1 MVDFPVFSLNLFHTS
16 PHAAASLRRLNRVLL
31 ATTTTLLVGAQ
42 AVYANDVQLPK
53 GQRSLEV
60 RQTQGKVTYKGSR
73 PRPAQSGDRLSA
85 GQGLT
90 TAARSSAVI
99 GIDSN
104 IGIVKVAEKTD
115 FTVRNLTIAADGGR
129 VTLLNVHR
137 GQVALQV
144 RPFTHKGS
152 RLEVKTPSGIAGVRG
167 TEFGVAVSPQG
178 RTAIL
183 TNEGSVAAEAQG
195 QSVMVEAGY
204 SSLIYPGEPPTP
216 PRPTV
221 EDLSLKL
228 NTSDA
233 YRSGLVRVAGKV
245 DPINAVI
252 YGDQELEVGRDGSF
266 RLESLTQ
273 QRNWATI
280 VVRTPLGKEKIHRIW
295 LR

>member
-1 MVDFPVFSLNLFHTS
+1 MADFPVSSLNLFLTAPHSTVTLQRLTRLLLTTS
-16 PHAAASLRRLNRVLL
+16 IGLL
-31 ATTTTLLVGAQ
+31 LGTS
-42 AVYANDVQLPK
+42 AVQANDVTLPK

-90 TAARSSAVI
+90 TGPRSSAVV

-129 VTLLNVHR
+129 VTLLTVYR

-144 RPFTHKGS
+144 RPFTNKGS

-183 TNEGSVAAEAQG
+183 TNEGTVSAEAQG
-195 QSVMVEAGY
+195 QSILVGAGY

-216 PRPTV
+216 ARPTV

-228 NTSDA
+228 KTADA
-233 YRSGLVRVAGKV
+233 YRSGLVRVGGHV
-245 DPINAVI
+245 DPINTVI
-252 YGDQELEVGRDGSF
+252 YENQELEVARDGSF
-266 RLESLTQ
+266 HLESSTQ

-280 VVRTPLGKEKIHRIW
+280 VVRTPLGNEKIHTIW